1 MSFAT
6 SFETSLDTARGV
18 RARIDEAQRAAR
30 ADETRLA
37 DAASSAEA
45 DLTQARAREARAHAA
60 LARHRLQA
68 LAEDGAAAALDRAER
83 AALAILEE
91 RRGALEALRARV
103 AALEAQEREAAGDR
117 DARTAA
123 LDAAEAA
130 SDALEARVE
139 EEIAGNAAWA
149 EANATLASLAEQ
161 AAAARA
167 KAERAESER
176 ADKRAPYDADPLFA
190 YLLARG
196 FGTSAYRGGG
206 FARWGDGKVAD
217 LIGFEELR
225 RDYRMLVEIPDRLR
239 AHAERLD
246 AEAADAEAR
255 REAIER
261 EALVAAGIAPLE
273 AAEETA
279 REALEEAERVLAEI
293 GARLAEAR
301 AEASGENDP
310 ELARALAILSDAIA
324 RDDVRRLEAEA
335 ARTPSPEDDRLVAD
349 IADARRAVVEA
360 EERVGAAREAHAAA
374 RARATEAERALR
386 SYEKA
391 GYDERAGR
399 FENGA
404 MIGAALEGLLRG
416 AGARLL
422 EEALR
427 SGYRAPPRRNSAR
440 WSVETS
446 RGGGRS
452 SGSFGG
458 SSGGRRSGGFRTGG
472 SFGGRRSGGGFRT
485 GGKF

>member
-1 MSFAT
+1 MSF
-6 SFETSLDTARGV
+6 DTTRGV
-18 RARIDEAQRAAR
+18 RARIDETQRAAR
-30 ADETRLA
+30 ADEARLA
-37 DAASSAEA
+37 TAAASAEA

-60 LARHRLQA
+60 LAGHRLQA

-83 AALAILEE
+83 EALSILEE
-91 RRGALEALRARV
+91 RRGALDALRARV
-103 AALEAQEREAAGDR
+103 AALEAQEQEAARER
-117 DARTAA
+117 DARVDA

-130 SDALEARVE
+130 GDALEARIE
-139 EEIAGNAAWA
+139 DEIASDAAWV
-149 EANATLASLAEQ
+149 EANATLAALAEQ
-161 AAAARA
+161 ADAART

-196 FGTSAYRGGG
+196 WGTSAYRGGA

-239 AHAERLD
+239 GHAERLD
-246 AEAADAEAR
+246 AAAADAEAR

-261 EALVAAGIAPLE
+261 AALVAAGIAPLE
-273 AAEETA
+273 AAEDAA
-279 REALEEAERVLAEI
+279 RAALEAAEQSLAEI

-301 AEASGENDP
+301 SEASGENDP
-310 ELARALAILSDAIA
+310 ALARALAILSEAIA

-335 ARTPSPEDDRLVAD
+335 ARTPSPVDDRLVAD
-349 IADARRAVVEA
+349 IAHARRAVVEA
-360 EERVGAAREAHAAA
+360 EARVRDAREAHAGARSLAA
-374 RARATEAERALR
+374 EAQRALQTW
-386 SYEKA
+386 EKA

-399 FENGA
+399 FDNGA

-416 AGARLL
+416 GGARLL

-427 SGYRAPPRRNSAR
+427 SGYRAPPRRR
-440 WSVETS
+440 TVETT
-446 RGGGRS
+446 RGTSGPSRS
-452 SGSFGG
+452 SGGSFGG

-472 SFGGRRSGGGFRT
+472 SFGGGRRSGGFRT